1 MLRPLLILVLLV
13 MSGTGCS
20 GTRPFLS
27 PVVVTLPGLSFRR
40 LPTEE
45 SWRWTAVAVTYPSG
59 ATTPAPCGPS
69 PVCSAEPVTLFED
82 EVPDSQL
89 APSAPLPVVTALTPA
104 PELITPEALPSAPSP
119 ENPSPPSQA
128 AITTES
134 SPIVQA
140 SSTTMSPAS
149 PVQLDY
155 SPHVDSPENS
165 IGVAYLSP
173 VLNGMPSPSEQPV
186 AATLDEPQHG
196 TAQTVSLLAPVQSE
210 LSELIAEVRKQ
221 RQLIEKLQRD
231 LARERSLD
239 DAEIEELEAAFEDLL
254 ALTMN
259 TESPNPST
267 MPK

>member
-45 SWRWTAVAVTYPSG
+45 SWSWKAVAVTYPSG
-59 ATTPAPCGPS
+59 ATTPTPCGPS
-69 PVCSAEPVTLFED
+69 PVCSVEPVTLFED
-82 EVPDSQL
+82 EVPAAQL
-89 APSAPLPVVTALTPA
+89 APSDPLPVVTALTPV
-104 PELITPEALPSAPSP
+104 PELVTPETIPSPPSP
-119 ENPSPPSQA
+119 ENQSPPSQA
-128 AITTES
+128 ATTTES
-134 SPIVQA
+134 APIVQA
-140 SSTTMSPAS
+140 SSTTVSPAS
-149 PVQLDY
+149 PVTLEY
-155 SPHVDSPENS
+155 SPYVEFPENS
-165 IGVAYLSP
+165 IGVAYVSP

-186 AATLDEPQHG
+186 AAPLDEPQHG
-196 TAQTVSLLAPVQSE
+196 PAQTVSLLAPVRSD

-254 ALTMN
+254 ALTK
-259 TESPNPST
+259 TPQSPSPT
-267 MPK
+267 IPK